1 MSEPA
6 GVVLGET
13 GSHGCLNLR
22 GNAADPSFAQAVE
35 AAAGTSLPVEPCT
48 WSRTEDAT
56 AYWLGPDEWL
66 LIVPNGREGH
76 VEQRL
81 RETLEGAFSVVDTSG
96 GHCMLNLSGPRKGEV
111 MQKSSPYDFHPR
123 NFSPGRCVQTT
134 FAQAT
139 ALVAANADGSFDL
152 VIRRSYADYVRQ
164 WIADAAEEYGLTR
177 PAASPDSSRRSD
189 RTPA

>member
-1 MSEPA
+1 MSERA
-6 GVVLGET
+6 GVILREV

-22 GNAADPSFAQAVE
+22 GDAADPSFAQGVE
-35 AAAGTSLPVEPCT
+35 AAVGTSLPVEPCT
-48 WSRTEDAT
+48 WSRRHDAT

-66 LIVPNGREGH
+66 LLVPSGTEGD

-81 RETLEGAFSVVDTSG
+81 RETLVGSFSIADTSG
-96 GHCMLNLSGPRKGEV
+96 GHCVLNLSGPRLHEV

-123 NFSPGRCVQTT
+123 NFPPGRCVQTT

-139 ALVAANADGSFDL
+139 ALVAANPDGSFDL
-152 VIRRSYADYVRQ
+152 VIRRSYADYLHR

-177 PAASPDSSRRSD
+177 PAASRDSSPR
-189 RTPA
+189 